1 MSVSFAELF
10 EESLIAVEMRP
21 GALVVGTVLDI
32 DGDWVTVNAGLKSE
46 AIIPVEEFLNDTKE
60 IEVKIGDEVKV
71 SLESV
76 EDGTGETRLSREKA
90 KRAEAWEVLQ
100 AAFEA
105 EETVTGVINGKVKGG
120 FTVAVNN
127 IQGFL
132 PGSLVDVRPV
142 RDVDHLEGKELEF
155 KLIKLDPKRNNV
167 VVSRRAVMQE
177 ANSAQ
182 RDELLANIEEGMDVK
197 GYVKNLTNYG
207 AFVDLGGVDGLLH
220 ITDMAWKRIAH
231 PSDMLNPGDEITVR
245 VIKFDK
251 DSGRLSLG
259 LKQLQE
265 DPWAS
270 IKARYPNGMKT
281 MAKVTN
287 LTDYGCFA
295 SIEDGVEGLVHV
307 SEMSWTNK
315 NIHPSKV
322 VQLGDEVEV
331 MILDVDQERRRI
343 SLGIKQC
350 QGNPWAVFAEKYAAG
365 DQVTGNIKT
374 ITDFGIFV
382 GLEGDLDGLVHMS
395 DISWEVDGEAAL
407 RDYKKGDEVT
417 AVILS
422 VDSEKERISLGI
434 KQLDSD
440 PFSDYV
446 AANDRGTIVNGTIK
460 SVEAKEAIVE
470 LAEGIEAVLKASE
483 ISIDRVEDARNELK
497 AGDAVEAKITG
508 VDRRNRVINL
518 SIKAKDVE
526 DEKQAIRDVQNMSV
540 ESEGPTTIGDLIK
553 QQMGQ

>member
-1 MSVSFAELF
+1 MSESFAELF
-10 EESLIAVEMRP
+10 EESLNAVEMRP

-46 AIIPVEEFLNDTKE
+46 AVIPVEQFLNDTKE
-60 IEVKIGDEVKV
+60 VEVKIGDEVKV

-90 KRAEAWEVLQ
+90 KRAESWEVLQ

-105 EETVTGVINGKVKGG
+105 EQTITGVINGKVKGG

-270 IKARYPNGMKT
+270 IKARYPNGMKV
-281 MAKVTN
+281 MAKITN

-322 VQLGDEVEV
+322 V
-331 MILDVDQERRRI
+331 
-343 SLGIKQC
+343 
-350 QGNPWAVFAEKYAAG
+350 
-365 DQVTGNIKT
+365 
-374 ITDFGIFV
+374 
-382 GLEGDLDGLVHMS
+382 
-395 DISWEVDGEAAL
+395 
-407 RDYKKGDEVT
+407 
-417 AVILS
+417 
-422 VDSEKERISLGI
+422 
-434 KQLDSD
+434 
-440 PFSDYV
+440 
-446 AANDRGTIVNGTIK
+446 
-460 SVEAKEAIVE
+460 
-470 LAEGIEAVLKASE
+470 
-483 ISIDRVEDARNELK
+483 
-497 AGDAVEAKITG
+497 
-508 VDRRNRVINL
+508 
-518 SIKAKDVE
+518 
-526 DEKQAIRDVQNMSV
+526 
-540 ESEGPTTIGDLIK
+540 
-553 QQMGQ
+553 